1 MHFLCTDSFYYCPKS
16 LSTFWQREIFTMP
29 QTTIHNTNSLRL
41 IKYNSNSTA
50 GIFIIIN
57 HLNIHP
63 VIKAFNTFFYAFIN
77 PFSESVFQ
85 YSSLKVQRYC
95 MQVLSRFIIFIKKRD
110 IKDSLLMPITV

>member
-1 MHFLCTDSFYYCPKS
+1 MSMHFLCTDSFYYCPKS

-63 VIKAFNTFFYAFIN
+63 VIKAFNTFFLRLHKSFQRKCFPVFLPESTEILYAGA
-77 PFSESVFQ
+77 FQ
-85 YSSLKVQRYC
+85 IYHIHQETGY
-95 MQVLSRFIIFIKKRD
+95 
-110 IKDSLLMPITV
+110 